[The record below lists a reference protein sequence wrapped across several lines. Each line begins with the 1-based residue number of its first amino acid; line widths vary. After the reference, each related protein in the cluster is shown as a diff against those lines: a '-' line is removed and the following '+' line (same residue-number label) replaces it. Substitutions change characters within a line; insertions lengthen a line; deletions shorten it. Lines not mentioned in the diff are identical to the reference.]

1 MIKKIN
7 LILISIGLGLT
18 INYNFGYIMLLP
30 VILFYLQKDY
40 KTLFYVVPTIMFT
53 TLIFNYEYILY
64 LLIVIITISLLY
76 YLINKLLV
84 NKKLKILLYTLSL
97 IITNILFFIITK
109 TIVNIPL
116 IILLILIS
124 VFIWLFLY
132 FEDYLYLNNLLK
144 HQALYTEH
152 IIVIIAV
159 LGASNITI
167 SNIQLGLIL
176 AAYFVIYYSRS
187 FHNIYSLIL
196 GVILFLI
203 EYLGFG
209 LNESILLLLLTSFYF
224 FDYNY
229 LFFLV
234 NLIFVIFL
242 LTTDLFKEIYLL
254 VLMLL
259 LVLFELMWSLIIK
272 KNNLKTMSD
281 KLMYDIKMSSITTE
295 YEAFTMF
302 LEYFITTF
310 KNTKEYSDQMKK
322 AIECVTSRHCN
333 RCSIQNECYRNNKH
347 SLVYEF
353 KNLIENNNSSKE
365 FKNYCPSFG
374 ELTKTTQMLS
384 KQMSNKNSPTN
395 EILLAVLNETKQVLD
410 KYNSDIESKKIL
422 DYIELKTFHT
432 SIYESTFRIKDI
444 KYHKIFKDDINI
456 EVIVAKNELNNHDD
470 LITFITS
477 LFSMPV
483 AVTKRI
489 TEKEYIYTITLKEKF
504 HIQYGYGSLSSK
516 QNELCGDNYLIKSY
530 NNGHFLAAISD
541 GMGKGFKA
549 FEDSKIVLEAL
560 DSLSFCSTSLKTNIE
575 ILNLLYIL
583 QGYTERYSTIDAVDI
598 NRTNY
603 EAYIYKLG
611 ASSSY
616 IFHDDQT
623 YTKLENKCLP
633 LGIEEDIVE
642 HKIILKPNDLILLTS
657 DGILEN
663 TFEESKLLDLINS
676 IKSENPQKIVYE
688 ILEYM
693 LHTKVKVKDDMSI
706 IILKVADIN

>member
-7 LILISIGLGLT
+7 LILISIGIGLT

-30 VILFYLQKDY
+30 VILFYLQKDL
-40 KTLFYVVPTIMFT
+40 KTLFYVVPSLLIT
-53 TLIFNYEYILY
+53 TLIFKKSVLIY
-64 LLIVIITISLLY
+64 LLITIALISILY
-76 YLINKLLV
+76 YCINQLKS
-84 NKKLKILLYTLSL
+84 KPIKILLNTLALIVTNISFFLMTKTTLKLSL
-97 IITNILFFIITK
+97 III
-109 TIVNIPL
+109 
-116 IILLILIS
+116 LILIS
-124 VFIWLFLY
+124 AFIWLFLY
-132 FEDYLYLNNLLK
+132 FEDYLYINNLLK
-144 HQALYTEH
+144 QQALYTEH

-159 LGASNITI
+159 LGASTITLK
-167 SNIQLGLIL
+167 NIQLGIIF

-187 FHNIYSLIL
+187 YHNIYSLIL

-209 LNESILLLLLTSFYF
+209 INESILILLFCTFYF

-229 LFFLV
+229 LFFLI
-234 NLIFVIFL
+234 NLILIVFL
-242 LTTDLFKEIYLL
+242 LTSELFAEAYLF

-259 LVLFELMWSLIIK
+259 LVLFELMWILIIK

-281 KLMYDIKMSSITTE
+281 ELMYDLKMNSITTE
-295 YEAFTMF
+295 YQAFTMF
-302 LEYFITTF
+302 LDYFITTF

-322 AIECVTSRHCN
+322 AIECLTNRHCDH
-333 RCSIQNECYRNNKH
+333 CSIQSECYKNNKH
-347 SLVYEF
+347 HLVYEF
-353 KNLIENNNSSKE
+353 KNLIENSPTSKE
-365 FKNYCPSFG
+365 FKNNCPSFN
-374 ELTKTTQMLS
+374 ELSKTALMLS
-384 KQMSNKNSPTN
+384 KQMSTKSSSTN

-410 KYNSDIESKKIL
+410 KYQEDIESKQIL
-422 DYIELKTFHT
+422 DYLELKNFHT
-432 SIYESTFRIKDI
+432 SMYESTFRIKDI
-444 KYHKIFKDDINI
+444 KYHKIYKDDLNI
-456 EVIVAKNELNNHDD
+456 DIIVSKNELNNHQD
-470 LITFITS
+470 LMTFITS
-477 LFSMPV
+477 LFNMPV
-483 AVTKRI
+483 TISKKE
-489 TEKEYIYTITLKEKF
+489 TEKEYIYTILLKEKF

-541 GMGKGFKA
+541 GMGKGYKA

-616 IFHDDQT
+616 IFHEDNT
-623 YTKLENKCLP
+623 FTKIENKCLP
-633 LGIEEDIVE
+633 LGIEEDIVQ
-642 HKIILKPNDLILLTS
+642 HAITLKNNDLILLTS
-657 DGILEN
+657 DGIFENILEE
-663 TFEESKLLDLINS
+663 TPLLDLINS
-676 IKSENPQKIVYE
+676 IKKEPPQKIVYE

-693 LHTKVKVKDDMSI
+693 LHTKVKVRDDMSI
-706 IILKVADIN
+706 IILKVTAIN